1 MSGDGGDNVVQ
12 FARPASANSVPTPV
26 EYAPL
31 ADTVNADLVALLK
44 DYLGQ
49 AERGEITGACFAVI
63 AVDGGFASAWSVEAG
78 QDGTALGAIAMLER
92 DYQDHIKEGAI
103 E

>member
-1 MSGDGGDNVVQ
+1 MLGDSSDNVVQ
-12 FARPASANSVPTPV
+12 FARPANANGVPAPV
-26 EYAPL
+26 EHAPP
-31 ADTVNADLVALLK
+31 ADTANADLVALLK

-63 AVDGGFASAWSVEAG
+63 AVDGGFTSAWSVEAG

-92 DYQDHIKEGAI
+92 DFQDQVREGAT